1 MEPSLTELIQSGLKM
16 QHATPIPILFSDK
29 PHADPFLQE
38 LWNREMEWGG
48 QGDKSKLV
56 IRVSTGTC

>member
-38 LWNREMEWGG
+38 LWNREMES
-48 QGDKSKLV
+48 GDKET
-56 IRVSTGTC
+56 RANW